1 MITNGVLSDTTLPQ
15 ELLLDAIHHSETG
28 HLKGKARS
36 NAVSKKDA
44 HGPYQ
49 FLRKNLHQMGY
60 KMPTNITLDQV
71 RDTDQARALAD
82 KYVTNYSSHHK
93 FETPMQKIAA
103 YNMGPTAAAEWIAA
117 GSNFADLPDETKEYV
132 TRASEFLE
140 KAKPT
145 VEPVLKVTSD
155 TKLPEID
162 QMAQQPILPNGV
174 GFNADTSITAGLDTT
189 IATRLARKK
198 ELEAQLTAQYPKM
211 SRVMREDAVQDALN
225 QEFGEVPN
233 NQKGLLTKL
242 PAAVDTPTPR
252 PALNDAAVAQDA
264 ALTNTANSMVPPNL
278 ASDDYTKRA
287 LLTMDADVRDPATGS
302 VLSYDVPAVDKQSS
316 SNPFFNQPHPDSYLE
331 QSAQGYDP
339 QDAYAVEAA
348 AIRDDSNNSAPVP
361 FLTEATQYLGPD
373 STPDMTQYLG
383 PDSRNDAILSDD
395 AVYLGRD
402 SSMPDVDPVLDS
414 SVIAEAQSAALQAA
428 SEKRRNATGLSTAP
442 TVNPAGINGSDL
454 IRIGGAMMGGSRQG
468 GLNAID
474 RATSTYGSLID
485 AKNSAALEK
494 YKADLEAAGDA
505 DDGTDKLKNNAAQ
518 ISAGIV
524 TGLID
529 EVIPTI
535 DDDANGLF
543 NSIFGLGGNT
553 TGLFGSLLSKVG
565 GTEAN
570 NLRSQLATIKSNIG
584 FDKLQSMREASPTGG
599 ALGNVSEKENEYLQ
613 SVLGNVEQSQS
624 PEQLKRNLM
633 RLREAYLDIVH
644 GIGNRPT
651 NTTNYS
657 TRSSGS
663 SSGNTITLPNGVVV
677 QRVP

>member
-60 KMPTNITLDQV
+60 KMPADITLDQV

-140 KAKPT
+140 KAKPP
-145 VEPVLKVTSD
+145 VEPVLKATSD

-162 QMAQQPILPNGV
+162 EMADQPIRPNGV

-198 ELEAQLTAQYPKM
+198 ELEAHLTAKYPSM
-211 SRVMREDAVQDALN
+211 NRGQRESAVQAVLN
-225 QEFGEVPN
+225 REFGEVPH
-233 NQKGLLTKL
+233 NQKGRLTKL
-242 PAAVDTPTPR
+242 PAADAMSATR
-252 PALNDAAVAQDA
+252 PVLDDAAVAQNA
-264 ALTNTANSMVPPNL
+264 ALTDIANSMVPSNT
-278 ASDDYTKRA
+278 ASDDNKAA
-287 LLTMDADVRDPATGS
+287 LLTMNADVVDPATGS
-302 VLSYDVPAVDKQSS
+302 VLSTTPADDQQTAA
-316 SNPFFNQPHPDSYLE
+316 NPLFHKPDPNSYIGRG
-331 QSAQGYDP
+331 AKGYNP
-339 QDAYAVEAA
+339 AKAIAVEAA
-348 AIRDDSNNSAPVP
+348 AIRDDSDNSAPVP
-361 FLTEATQYLGPD
+361 FLTEDTQYLGPD
-373 STPDMTQYLG
+373 STVAPALLQDDPIAQDAYEVEAEATRD
-383 PDSRNDAILSDD
+383 DSVASTI
-395 AVYLGRD
+395 A
-402 SSMPDVDPVLDS
+402 PQLDS

-442 TVNPAGINGSDL
+442 TVNPAGIDGSDL

-468 GLNAID
+468 GLSAID

-505 DDGTDKLKNNAAQ
+505 DDGTAELKDNAAQ

-529 EVIPTI
+529 EVIPII
-535 DDDANGLF
+535 DDDADGLF
-543 NSIFGLGGNT
+543 NKIFKLGGNT
-553 TGLFGSLLSKVG
+553 TGLFGALLSRVG

-624 PEQLKRNLM
+624 PEQLKKNLM

-644 GIGNRPT
+644 GINNRPA
-651 NTTNYS
+651 NMTNYS

>member
-1 MITNGVLSDTTLPQ
+1 MLSNGVLSDTTLPQ

-60 KMPTNITLDQV
+60 KMPPDITLDQV

-162 QMAQQPILPNGV
+162 EMAQQPIRPNGV
-174 GFNADTSITAGLDTT
+174 GFDADTSITAGLDTT
-189 IATRLARKK
+189 IAARLARKK
-198 ELEAQLTAQYPKM
+198 ELEAKLTAQYPKM
-211 SRVMREDAVQDALN
+211 KREMREDAVQDALN
-225 QEFGEVPN
+225 HEFGEVPH

-242 PAAVDTPTPR
+242 PAAVAMPAPR
-252 PALNDAAVAQDA
+252 PALDDAAVAQNA
-264 ALTNTANSMVPPNL
+264 ALTGVADSMVPPNL

-302 VLSYDVPAVDKQSS
+302 VLSTTPAVDKQTAA
-316 SNPFFNQPHPDSYLE
+316 NPLFHQPDPNSYLE
-331 QSAQGYDP
+331 QSVKGYDP
-339 QDAYAVEAA
+339 AKAYAVEAG

-361 FLTEATQYLGPD
+361 FLTENTQYLGPD
-373 STPDMTQYLG
+373 STVAPALLQDDPIAQDAYEVEAEATRD
-383 PDSRNDAILSDD
+383 DSIASTI
-395 AVYLGRD
+395 A
-402 SSMPDVDPVLDS
+402 PQLDS

-505 DDGTDKLKNNAAQ
+505 DDGTAELKNNAAQ

-529 EVIPTI
+529 EVIPII
-535 DDDANGLF
+535 DDDADGLF
-543 NSIFGLGGNT
+543 NKIFKLGGNT
-553 TGLFGSLLSKVG
+553 TGLFGSLLSRVG

-624 PEQLKRNLM
+624 PEQLKKNLL

-644 GIGNRPT
+644 GINNRPA
-651 NTTNYS
+651 NMTNYS

>member
-1 MITNGVLSDTTLPQ
+1 MLSNGVLSDTTLPQ

-82 KYVTNYSSHHK
+82 KYVTNYSLHHK

-140 KAKPT
+140 KAKPP
-145 VEPVLKVTSD
+145 VEPVLKATSD

-162 QMAQQPILPNGV
+162 EMAQQPIRPNGV

-198 ELEAQLTAQYPKM
+198 ELEAHLTAQYPKM
-211 SRVMREDAVQDALN
+211 NRGQRESAVQAVLN
-225 QEFGEVPN
+225 QEFGEVPHK
-233 NQKGLLTKL
+233 QKGLLTKL
-242 PAAVDTPTPR
+242 PTAVAMSATR
-252 PALNDAAVAQDA
+252 PVLDDAAVAQNA
-264 ALTNTANSMVPPNL
+264 ALTNTANSMVPPKL

-287 LLTMDADVRDPATGS
+287 LLTMDGTESLDPATGS
-302 VLSYDVPAVDKQSS
+302 VLSATPTDDQQSS
-316 SNPFFNQPHPDSYLE
+316 PHPFFNKPHPDSYLE
-331 QSAQGYDP
+331 QSVKGYDP
-339 QDAYAVEAA
+339 AKAIAVEAG
-348 AIRDDSNNSAPVP
+348 AIRDDSDNSAPVA
-361 FLTEATQYLGPD
+361 FLTENTQYLGPD
-373 STPDMTQYLG
+373 STVAPALLQDDPIAQDAYEVEAEATRD
-383 PDSRNDAILSDD
+383 DSVASTI
-395 AVYLGRD
+395 A
-402 SSMPDVDPVLDS
+402 PQLDS

-442 TVNPAGINGSDL
+442 TVNPAGIDGSDL

-468 GLNAID
+468 GLSAID
-474 RATSTYGSLID
+474 RATSTYGSLLD

-505 DDGTDKLKNNAAQ
+505 DDGTAKLKNNAAQ

-529 EVIPTI
+529 EVIPII
-535 DDDANGLF
+535 DDDADGLF
-543 NSIFGLGGNT
+543 NKIFKLGGNT
-553 TGLFGSLLSKVG
+553 TGLFGSLLSRVG

>member
-1 MITNGVLSDTTLPQ
+1 MLSNGVLSDTTLPQ

-132 TRASEFLE
+132 TRASKFLE
-140 KAKPT
+140 KNSMARRIN
-145 VEPVLKVTSD
+145 SD
-155 TKLPEID
+155 S
-162 QMAQQPILPNGV
+162 N
-174 GFNADTSITAGLDTT
+174 TSITAGLDKTQE
-189 IATRLARKK
+189 AKEARREELTK
-198 ELEAQLTAQYPKM
+198 EVREQYPKISLPM
-211 SRVMREDAVQDALN
+211 LESIVKPILAK
-225 QEFGEVPN
+225 EFSQPEVAE
-233 NQKGLLTKL
+233 QRKGQTGVLSDPVPM
-242 PAAVDTPTPR
+242 PAPR
-252 PALNDAAVAQDA
+252 P
-264 ALTNTANSMVPPNL
+264 
-278 ASDDYTKRA
+278 
-287 LLTMDADVRDPATGS
+287 DPALVAATNQMAAPP
-302 VLSYDVPAVDKQSS
+302 VDANDTTPQAMLTTPAQQTMPATASPMS
-316 SNPFFNQPHPDSYLE
+316 TTPLAP
-331 QSAQGYDP
+331 P
-339 QDAYAVEAA
+339 QQAA
-348 AIRDDSNNSAPVP
+348 ANNN
-361 FLTEATQYLGPD
+361 TT
-373 STPDMTQYLG
+373 
-383 PDSRNDAILSDD
+383 
-395 AVYLGRD
+395 YLGRNTQIPALGD
-402 SSMPDVDPVLDS
+402 PYDELDPQPFTPLPTNVNSGQGSPIPPPQYNVPALTDPYAEPDMDAIFTEPALGDPYDEKGLGDAFKKPILDS
-414 SVIAEAQSAALQAA
+414 SVITEAQSAALQAA

-505 DDGTDKLKNNAAQ
+505 DDGTAKLKNNAAQ

-529 EVIPTI
+529 EVIPVI

-553 TGLFGSLLSKVG
+553 TGMFGSLLSKVG
-565 GTEAN
+565 GTDAN

-624 PEQLKRNLM
+624 PEQLKKNLM

>member
-1 MITNGVLSDTTLPQ
+1 MLSNGVLSDTTLPQ

-82 KYVTNYSSHHK
+82 KYVTNYSLHHK

-162 QMAQQPILPNGV
+162 EMAQQPIRPNGV
-174 GFNADTSITAGLDTT
+174 GFDADTSITAGLDTT
-189 IATRLARKK
+189 IAARLARKK
-198 ELEAQLTAQYPKM
+198 ELEAQLIAQYPKM

-242 PAAVDTPTPR
+242 PAAVDPPTPR
-252 PALNDAAVAQDA
+252 PVLNDAAVAQNA

-302 VLSYDVPAVDKQSS
+302 VLSTTPADDQQTAANSL
-316 SNPFFNQPHPDSYLE
+316 FNQPHPDSYLE
-331 QSAQGYDP
+331 QSAKGYNP

-348 AIRDDSNNSAPVP
+348 AIRDDSDNSAPVA
-361 FLTEATQYLGPD
+361 FLTENTQYLGPD
-373 STPDMTQYLG
+373 STVAPALLQDDPIAQDAYEVEAEATRD
-383 PDSRNDAILSDD
+383 DSIASTI
-395 AVYLGRD
+395 A
-402 SSMPDVDPVLDS
+402 PQLDS
-414 SVIAEAQSAALQAA
+414 SVIAEAQAAALQAA
-428 SEKRRNATGLSTAP
+428 SEKRRNATGLSAAP
-442 TVNPAGINGSDL
+442 TVNPAGIDGSDL

-468 GLNAID
+468 GLSAID

-505 DDGTDKLKNNAAQ
+505 DDGTDELKNNAAQ

-529 EVIPTI
+529 EVIPII

-543 NSIFGLGGNT
+543 NEIFGVGGNT
-553 TGLFGSLLSKVG
+553 TGLFGSLLSRVG
-565 GTEAN
+565 GTDAN

-624 PEQLKRNLM
+624 PEQLKKNLL

-644 GIGNRPT
+644 GIGNRPA
-651 NTTNYS
+651 NMTNYS